1 MTQKVVIYTP
11 VEDAL
16 MNSDLGAAFLCWF
29 AAFAVACLIVAAN
42 GDKVWNG
49 RHHTLKPW
57 QFVALVG
64 CVTYTLHYGLVWA
77 LTYL

>member
-29 AAFAVACLIVAAN
+29 AAFAVAVLIVSAN
-42 GDKVWNG
+42 YKYGGVAST
-49 RHHTLKPW
+49 RLR
-57 QFVALVG
+57 FVVFVG
-64 CVTYTLHYGLVWA
+64 CATYTLHCGLIWA